1 MPILKN
7 ARHELFAQAVV
18 KGNTIGKAYT
28 LAGFKPHPANP
39 IRLRDNEKI
48 AARISEIKASVAQ
61 KVENKLEI
69 SLERITLE
77 LARMGFS
84 NISDV
89 LTIDKGKVRVRDT
102 KGLSQDVTAAI
113 KSVRKTRD
121 GIAIEMHDKRAAL
134 VDLGKHM
141 GYFKE
146 NINLNVTVSLADLV
160 NASYRPDLPALPA
173 PAKGEE

>member
-1 MPILKN
+1 MPVLKN
-7 ARHELFAQAVV
+7 ARHELFAQAIVQG
-18 KGNTIGKAYT
+18 KSQMAAAKSAGYKAFRQNASALRENTGV
-28 LAGFKPHPANP
+28 
-39 IRLRDNEKI
+39 
-48 AARISEIKASVAQ
+48 AARILELQGKAAA
-61 KVENKLEI
+61 KVETKLEI

-89 LTIDKGKVRVRDT
+89 IEIQNGKVKVKDSAD
-102 KGLSQDVTAAI
+102 LSPDVSAAI

-121 GIAIEMHDKRAAL
+121 GIAVEMHDKRAAL

-173 PAKGEE
+173 PEKPE